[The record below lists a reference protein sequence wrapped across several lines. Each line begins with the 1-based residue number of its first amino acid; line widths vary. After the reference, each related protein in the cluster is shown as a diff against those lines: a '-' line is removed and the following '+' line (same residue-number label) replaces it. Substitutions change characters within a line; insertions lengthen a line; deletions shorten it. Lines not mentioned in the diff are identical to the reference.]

1 MASTAVGQMRE
12 TLVIQQ
18 RSVVADSHGGRVV
31 TFSTLD
37 TVPAALV
44 DNKAGEN
51 LQVEQIQASV
61 NYRFRIRARTDLAPG
76 MRALWRPSWSA
87 LSTPKTLEIHGVPPF
102 EGGRQWQ
109 VLECGE
115 IAAAA

>member
-18 RSVVADSHGGRVV
+18 RTSSPDTHGGRAVM
-31 TFSTLD
+31 FSTLD
-37 TVPAALV
+37 TVPAALME
-44 DNKAGEN
+44 NKAGEN
-51 LQVEQIQASV
+51 LQVEQIQARV
-61 NYRFRIRARTDLAPG
+61 DYRFLIRVRTDLAPG

-109 VLECGE
+109 IVECGE